1 MRKFEKGK
9 RYGENAVKYEIVKRT
24 KKTVTY
30 VAVKHA
36 GKPNERRSEAKTAKL
51 CNWDGRE
58 VFIAGSQTVEA

>member
-9 RYGENAVKYEIVKRT
+9 RYGENAVVFEVVKRT
-24 KKTVTY
+24 AKTVTY
-30 VAVKHA
+30 VSVQHA